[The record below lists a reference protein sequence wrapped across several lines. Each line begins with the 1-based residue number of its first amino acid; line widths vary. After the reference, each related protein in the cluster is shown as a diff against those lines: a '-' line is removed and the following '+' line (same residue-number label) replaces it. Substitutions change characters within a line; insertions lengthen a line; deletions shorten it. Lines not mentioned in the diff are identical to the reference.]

1 MLLLL
6 QHLIDSKLL
15 SFNLVIE
22 QKLSLLIWKGRLLR
36 VSFFWNWSSLQY
48 WYKKIMNKWI
58 VTKKLFIYWNLYLHL
73 HLDCE
78 KTSTTKEAEYYYII
92 LNKEKTI
99 KMNWE
104 IIKTAQQEKF
114 HNIFYPCLLFTCY
127 SHHNLTSKQ
136 KKNLNQF

>member
-1 MLLLL
+1 
-6 QHLIDSKLL
+6 
-15 SFNLVIE
+15 
-22 QKLSLLIWKGRLLR
+22 
-36 VSFFWNWSSLQY
+36 
-48 WYKKIMNKWI
+48 MNKWI

-73 HLDCE
+73 HLDCG
-78 KTSTTKEAEYYYII
+78 KTSTTKEVEYYYII

-127 SHHNLTSKQ
+127 SHHNLTLKQ
-136 KKNLNQF
+136 KQIFKSILKSNMWLLWMLKFYIIQQL